1 VTDTGVFVRDAQ
13 GKTWSFGLI
22 GVQPTSQNPRLK
34 EFTEDTRAQL
44 EERLAG
50 HEVRISITSTN
61 AQRIGFGY
69 LYEGTNQVG
78 LAVELVTEGRWQ
90 LHPESGQV
98 LPLKEQMR
106 LRAADRQAQ
115 AKRHGLWAEGMPG
128 AIKADT
134 E

>member
-1 VTDTGVFVRDAQ
+1 
-13 GKTWSFGLI
+13 
-22 GVQPTSQNPRLK
+22 
-34 EFTEDTRAQL
+34 
-44 EERLAG
+44 
-50 HEVRISITSTN
+50 
-61 AQRIGFGY
+61 
-69 LYEGTNQVG
+69 
-78 LAVELVTEGRWQ
+78 VELVTEGRWQ